1 MGTWLKL
8 IIAIITWVP
17 VYRIYTCNSH
27 LVTHLQ
33 HISHDSMS
41 TNVSHID
48 SDGHMYTHLKQP
60 CACCVMYWV
69 ISLLFIYYISIIL
82 KHYSINY
89 FYEKKYF
96 TEASSHYMTFTIFFI
111 VALRLLKSKR
121 IFFYIL
127 IKRTNLT
134 MWIHKIYV
142 SIFLHNIRLMIKM
155 EYKKN
160 LREKPNKY
168 HRR

>member
-8 IIAIITWVP
+8 IIAIVTWVP

-33 HISHDSMS
+33 HMSHDPMS

-48 SDGHMYTHLKQP
+48 SDGHMYTHLEQP
-60 CACCVMYWV
+60 CAYCVMYWV

-82 KHYSINY
+82 KHNSINY

-96 TEASSHYMTFTIFFI
+96 TSASSHFFA
-111 VALRLLKSKR
+111 VSDMQGNVRALKYALGHELVYRDAAARLDR
-121 IFFYIL
+121 IQKPVPPYR
-127 IKRTNLT
+127 KVRSV
-134 MWIHKIYV
+134 YV
-142 SIFLHNIRLMIKM
+142 LSPCFKLFIWSR
-155 EYKKN
+155 
-160 LREKPNKY
+160 
-168 HRR
+168 